1 MSYETLTDA
10 LREAIASAD
19 DAQIQAA
26 LDELQPADIAE
37 FVRHE
42 DTETTLRLISYLPI
56 EDRADTIAYLEFS
69 DQLEIAR
76 SLDENSLARL
86 FMHMN
91 SDERAD
97 LFNGLDQ
104 ERQETILRRLARDER
119 EDLRKLSSYE
129 EGTAGAIMTS
139 EYAVIPVNCTVEQ
152 ALAHLR
158 ATAPD
163 AETIY
168 QVYLL
173 DDQHRIAGTVSLR
186 ELILSRS
193 TTPIAELMTTDVL
206 SVGVDTPQEE
216 VARLIAR
223 YDLLALPIVNGGD
236 RMVGIVTY
244 DDAMDVA
251 EAEATEDIHKGATI
265 GKMTESLRGAS
276 MLTLYRK
283 RAGWLVLLVFGQLF
297 SGMGIAYYENTI
309 ATYIALIFFLP
320 LLVGSSGNAGSQ
332 AATLMVRGLA
342 TGDVRM
348 KDWGRLLGKEVLVAT
363 ALGLTMA
370 AAVSMLAVYR
380 GGYEIAIVVSL
391 SMIAVVVVGSLIGM
405 SLPFVLSRFNLDPAT
420 ASAPLVASIADAAG
434 VLVYFGIATAILTM
448 PPVAG

>member
-1 MSYETLTDA
+1 MNYDTLSETLHA
-10 LREAIASAD
+10 AIEQGNSDSIKAILD
-19 DAQIQAA
+19 EFQAA
-26 LDELQPADIAE
+26 DVAE

-42 DTETTLRLISYLPI
+42 DAETTLRLISYLPL
-56 EDRADTIAYLEFS
+56 EDRAQTIGYLDFS
-69 DQLEIAR
+69 DQLEIAN
-76 SLDENSLARL
+76 SLDESSLARL
-86 FMHMN
+86 FMHMHA
-91 SDERAD
+91 DERAD
-97 LFNGLDQ
+97 LFNVLDQ
-104 ERQETILRRLARDER
+104 KRQESILRRLARDER
-119 EDLRKLSSYE
+119 EDLRKLASYE

-139 EYAVIPVNCTVEQ
+139 EYAVLPVECSVEQ

-173 DDQHRIAGTVSLR
+173 DERHRIAGTVSLR
-186 ELILSRS
+186 ELILAHSA
-193 TTPIAELMTTDVL
+193 TPVSKLMQSDVVAL
-206 SVGVDTPQEE
+206 TVDTPQEE
-216 VARLIAR
+216 VARLISR
-223 YDLLALPIVNGGD
+223 YDLLALPIIDSGE

-276 MLTLYRK
+276 LITLYRK

-297 SGMGIAYYENTI
+297 SGMGIAYYEETI
-309 ATYIALIFFLP
+309 STYIALVFFLP

-342 TGDVRM
+342 TGDVRLS
-348 KDWGRLLGKEVLVAT
+348 DWGRLLGKEVLVAT

-370 AAVSMLAVYR
+370 FAVSFLAMYR
-380 GGYEIAIVVSL
+380 GGYEIALVVSM
-391 SMIAVVVVGSLIGM
+391 SMIAVVIAGSLIGM
-405 SLPFVLSRFNLDPAT
+405 SLPFVLNRLNLDPAT
-420 ASAPLVASIADAAG
+420 ASAPLVASIADATG
-434 VLVYFGIATAILTM
+434 VLVYFSIATAILGL
-448 PPVAG
+448 PAIN

>member
-1 MSYETLTDA
+1 MSYETLYDS
-10 LREAIASAD
+10 LHEAIELGDPEAIRTVLD
-19 DAQIQAA
+19 ECQAA
-26 LDELQPADIAE
+26 DLAE

-42 DTETTLRLISYLPI
+42 DTETTLRLVNFLPL
-56 EDRADTIAYLEFS
+56 EDRAETIGYLEFS
-69 DQLEIAR
+69 DQLEIAN
-76 SLDENSLARL
+76 SLDESSLARL
-86 FMHMN
+86 FTHMHA
-91 SDERAD
+91 DERAD

-104 ERQETILRRLARDER
+104 ERQESILRRLARDER
-119 EDLRKLSSYE
+119 EDLRRLSSYE

-139 EYAVIPVNCTVEQ
+139 EYAVLPVNCTVEQ

-173 DDQHRIAGTVSLR
+173 DDMHRIAGTVSLR
-186 ELILSRS
+186 ELILARS
-193 TTPIAELMTTDVL
+193 STPISDLMQTDV
-206 SVGVDTPQEE
+206 VAVTVDTAQEE

-223 YDLLALPIVNGGD
+223 YDLLALPIVD
-236 RMVGIVTY
+236 DAERMVGIVTY

-265 GKMTESLRGAS
+265 GKMTESLRDAS
-276 MLTLYRK
+276 LYTLYRK

-297 SGMGIAYYENTI
+297 SGMGIAYYEETI
-309 ATYIALIFFLP
+309 ATYIVLIFFLP

-342 TGDVRM
+342 TGDVQLR
-348 KDWGRLLGKEVLVAT
+348 DWGRLLGKEVAVAA

-370 AAVSMLAVYR
+370 FAVSFLAMYR
-380 GGYEIAIVVSL
+380 GGYEIALVVSL
-391 SMIAVVVVGSLIGM
+391 SMIAVVIAGSLIGM
-405 SLPFVLSRFNLDPAT
+405 SLPFVLNRLKLDPAT
-420 ASAPLVASIADAAG
+420 ASAPLVASIADATG
-434 VLVYFGIATAILTM
+434 VLVYFTIATVILGL
-448 PPVAG
+448 PSPS